1 MAAYVDEK
9 DRRILEV
16 LHENSDLSIQK
27 ISKRTGIPITTVH
40 NRIKRLKKSGIIK
53 NYTVNLDY
61 QKLGKHVL
69 AFVLINV
76 NQRSMTDSDMDQFD
90 VLREI
95 KKFGHVEEAD
105 LITGSNDILLKCRFN
120 TLDELTDFVVKDL
133 RSEKTHIS
141 NTQTLVVLRSV

>member
-1 MAAYVDEK
+1 MASSAS
-9 DRRILEV
+9 L
-16 LHENSDLSIQK
+16 K

-76 NQRSMTDSDMDQFD
+76 NQRSMTDADMDQFD

-120 TLDELTDFVVKDL
+120 TLDELTEFVVKDL

-141 NTQTLVVLRSV
+141 NTQTLVVLRST

>member
-76 NQRSMTDSDMDQFD
+76 NQKSMTDSDMDQFD

-120 TLDELTDFVVKDL
+120 TLDELTEFVVKDL

-141 NTQTLVVLRSV
+141 NTQTLVVLRST

>member
-1 MAAYVDEK
+1 MVAYVDEK

-76 NQRSMTDSDMDQFD
+76 NQKSMTDADMDQFD

-141 NTQTLVVLRSV
+141 NTQTLVVLRST

>member
-120 TLDELTDFVVKDL
+120 TLDELTEFVVKDL

-141 NTQTLVVLRSV
+141 NTQTLVVLRST

>member
-27 ISKRTGIPITTVH
+27 ISKLTGIPITTVH

-76 NQRSMTDSDMDQFD
+76 NQKSMTDSDMDQFD

-105 LITGSNDILLKCRFN
+105 LITCSNDILLKCRFN
-120 TLDELTDFVVKDL
+120 TLDELTEFVVKDL

-141 NTQTLVVLRSV
+141 NTQTLVVLRST